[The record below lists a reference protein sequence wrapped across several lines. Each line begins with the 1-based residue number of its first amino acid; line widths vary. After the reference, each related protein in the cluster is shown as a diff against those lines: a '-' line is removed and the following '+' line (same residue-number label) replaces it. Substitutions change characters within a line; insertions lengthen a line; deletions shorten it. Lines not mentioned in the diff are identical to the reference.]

1 MRLWSKWYRKIR
13 KNKSKP
19 NVENNL
25 PCIKL
30 EEKTNIRGE
39 VMRKTDIERT
49 YFTSL
54 IWSILFLQ
62 NVDWVSTERQHIAA
76 AKHEWEFNFRWIPRE
91 DCLCCST
98 RLKTKVIKVHYQ
110 SNSTF
115 YVHTRCSLP
124 TSSMS
129 TSLSLGEFPFLYF
142 TKNVCFQF
150 SQLCRSVIKVK

>member
-30 EEKTNIRGE
+30 EEKTNSENIRGE

-62 NVDWVSTERQHIAA
+62 NVHWVSTERQHIAA

-115 YVHTRCSLP
+115 YVHI
-124 TSSMS
+124 
-129 TSLSLGEFPFLYF
+129 LGALCQRRQCRRHCLLGNFRSCISQKMF
-142 TKNVCFQF
+142 VF
-150 SQLCRSVIKVK
+150 SFHNCVGV